1 MITAIARRI
10 AQTVTDNKTK
20 TSRALK
26 SLTKEEI
33 PPPPKKIN
41 K

>member
-1 MITAIARRI
+1 MITALARRI

-20 TSRALK
+20 TSRASK

-33 PPPPKKIN
+33 PPPPQN
-41 K
+41 KNK

>member
-1 MITAIARRI
+1 MITALARRI

-20 TSRALK
+20 TSRASK

-33 PPPPKKIN
+33 PPPPPK
-41 K
+41 